1 MSNKEYDSEFIKMES
16 ILYALAKLLSETQQA
31 IDRKSLDLAH
41 EFLEFDNIG
50 FSLKDNCMIRF
61 LDSASDNA
69 DIEALPLLSMISF
82 QRYLISELVVEF
94 AVIEK
99 DHYSD
104 KSHGQIRFYFVPSGE
119 QTAENRVARI
129 RIVKK
134 EHIFAEFQIDGEIKE
149 TLVL

>member
-16 ILYALAKLLSETQQA
+16 ILYALAKLFSETQQA
-31 IDRKSLDLAH
+31 IDRRSLDLAH
-41 EFLEFDNIG
+41 EFLEFNNIG

-61 LDSASDNA
+61 SDPAGDNA

-82 QRYLISELVVEF
+82 QKYRISELVVEF
-94 AVIEK
+94 AIIEK

-104 KSHGQIRFYFVPSGE
+104 KSHDQIRFYIVPSGE
-119 QTAENRVARI
+119 QTAQIRVARI
-129 RIVKK
+129 KITKK
-134 EHIFAEFQIDGEIKE
+134 ERICAEFQIDGEIKE

>member
-16 ILYALAKLLSETQQA
+16 ILYALAKLFSETQQA
-31 IDRKSLDLAH
+31 IDRKSLDLAQ
-41 EFLEFDNIG
+41 EFLQFDNIG

-61 LDSASDNA
+61 LNSASDDSNKK
-69 DIEALPLLSMISF
+69 ALPLLNMISF
-82 QRYLISELVVEF
+82 QRYRISELIVEF

-104 KSHGQIRFYFVPSGE
+104 KSHDQIRFYFVLSGE
-119 QTAENRVARI
+119 QIAESRVARI

-134 EHIFAEFQIDGEIKE
+134 EHICAEFQVDEKIKE